1 MLKIYLDWLAELLIN
16 GAQHSQIIIFPL
28 MIGMQTHLQYA
39 AQNMVSGRM
48 DVADHYVVLR
58 NK

>member
-16 GAQHSQIIIFPL
+16 GAQRSQMIIFPL